1 MHVGP
6 LCPHSSCSPA
16 SAVCHHR
23 QPSIATV
30 EFIVRE
36 REQQHREPVRPTH
49 AKFPWPCGE
58 EAVVCPSACVS
69 ALHSRTLFAG
79 PPICPISRHFGRP
92 TRATNISRKGTA
104 HSFSTT
110 SIALLGSP
118 LHLLGFFPF
127 LSPSTSS
134 HHRLTTL
141 AYEWISKAF
150 QDGAFLR
157 SSS

>member
-79 PPICPISRHFGRP
+79 PAICPISRHFGRLP
-92 TRATNISRKGTA
+92 TRATNILKAPRGKDTA
-104 HSFSTT
+104 HSFSTINRT
-110 SIALLGSP
+110 TRLSSSSSRLLSFP
-118 LHLLGFFPF
+118 FSFHLLIIVPQPTHMNGSQRHFRMEH
-127 LSPSTSS
+127 S
-134 HHRLTTL
+134 
-141 AYEWISKAF
+141 
-150 QDGAFLR
+150 
-157 SSS
+157 